1 MKSKYWS
8 RLVNYL
14 YQPVDI
20 ASLAVMR
27 ILFGIIIMVEA
38 FRYVDLVRI
47 FYKFNEQT
55 FYFKFRYFEWV
66 KPLSIEDMQLVF
78 ILYGI
83 SGILITLGLFYRL
96 ATLTAAF
103 CISYIFLVDATNYL
117 NHFYLVIIFSFMM
130 FFIPCHR
137 AWSLDALIYPKKAQE
152 TIANWAIWLVRAQ
165 LVIVYS
171 YAAIAKMNVDW
182 INGMPLYN
190 WIGDRAHNATGWE
203 AYLSLPMVIYFFTY
217 GGLLYDLLA
226 APLLLMKKTRIFGF
240 FLTLFFHLTNY
251 FLFNIG
257 IFPWFMIAT
266 TPIFFDPDWPR
277 KVLNYVFK
285 NRFLPIEIKPLR
297 YINLDLWQKAGLFLL
312 IFHISF
318 QALFPLRHFAYPGYV
333 GWDEAGHNF
342 SWHMKLRG
350 KNGIATFTVVDP
362 DTKKTVIIDNSHYLT
377 ERQDDKMAT
386 RPWLLL
392 QFAHFLSKQYTMPG
406 EKPAEVYVQTKLK
419 VNGRKYQRLVDP
431 KVNLAEV
438 KMTETAPAWVF
449 PMRQP
454 VWNATNKKNRFGEA
468 LKKDDIAMRAIPSL
482 RAQKE
487 KEMAFKK

>member
-203 AYLSLPMVIYFFTY
+203 AYLSLPMVIY
-217 GGLLYDLLA
+217 
-226 APLLLMKKTRIFGF
+226 
-240 FLTLFFHLTNY
+240 
-251 FLFNIG
+251 
-257 IFPWFMIAT
+257 
-266 TPIFFDPDWPR
+266 
-277 KVLNYVFK
+277 
-285 NRFLPIEIKPLR
+285 
-297 YINLDLWQKAGLFLL
+297 
-312 IFHISF
+312 
-318 QALFPLRHFAYPGYV
+318 
-333 GWDEAGHNF
+333 
-342 SWHMKLRG
+342 
-350 KNGIATFTVVDP
+350 
-362 DTKKTVIIDNSHYLT
+362 
-377 ERQDDKMAT
+377 
-386 RPWLLL
+386 
-392 QFAHFLSKQYTMPG
+392 
-406 EKPAEVYVQTKLK
+406 
-419 VNGRKYQRLVDP
+419 
-431 KVNLAEV
+431 
-438 KMTETAPAWVF
+438 
-449 PMRQP
+449 
-454 VWNATNKKNRFGEA
+454 
-468 LKKDDIAMRAIPSL
+468 
-482 RAQKE
+482 
-487 KEMAFKK
+487 